1 VLRTGLPVVGFLTGA
16 LAVIALFVSLN
27 VGLTVRR
34 FELVLAT
41 EAGTV
46 AAVAFLITMM
56 LRGTRSV
63 SRLPILQT
71 VVGAIL
77 QAVLGRHIAIGFG
90 SGAWP
95 GCCFIIGIGSVNR
108 SRWPDPGFVLVQ
120 GFATCGL

>member
-1 VLRTGLPVVGFLTGA
+1 MLQAGLPVVGCLAGA

-27 VGLTVRR
+27 VGLTVRS

-41 EAGTV
+41 ETGTV
-46 AAVAFLITMM
+46 AAVSFLVTVM

-77 QAVLGRHIAIGFG
+77 KAVLGRHIAIGVG
-90 SGAWP
+90 SGTIEQTGQPWLDK
-95 GCCFIIGIGSVNR
+95 V
-108 SRWPDPGFVLVQ
+108 
-120 GFATCGL
+120 